1 MPRCIY
7 CGMENDLSKSDI
19 IPDAL
24 TSAKIINPNVCRVAH
39 NNRFSDMFENE
50 VIEKLAIITNQ
61 LDIKSS
67 KGNNYAR
74 YSANIIVDGTEYKTK
89 MTSETEL
96 FQKRIMRSTDGK
108 SIIGPTD
115 EIKKIKGASSTN
127 VTEIDLNEQEVEKKI
142 SFGKWVCKIISK

>member
-89 MTSETEL
+89 
-96 FQKRIMRSTDGK
+96 K
-108 SIIGPTD
+108 
-115 EIKKIKGASSTN
+115 
-127 VTEIDLNEQEVEKKI
+127 
-142 SFGKWVCKIISK
+142 